1 MLSWGKSHPEICSPR
16 EGKSPKCIRLCSFTT
31 PTYGLHNACM
41 TAVINDSPLAHFTL
55 LFINI
60 CQVSQLF
67 VEKKSVSCFC
77 SLCYMTVFLLFS
89 TTGVTPVRKQWHV
102 LALVS
107 VLQHHPCDIIIGTYF
122 LGLNQLNKMFLKDC
136 MDQSQLLFSWD
147 MGHLQS
153 GSWLKP
159 PSIILQT
166 EKSLSADISQ
176 WGDIQRC
183 ILCSLLLLIVG
194 QASQK
199 YPTLPQWVKEP
210 SFFLS
215 CKNCRRIVF

>member
-1 MLSWGKSHPEICSPR
+1 MLKEAYIKEKQALAQWLINLLPLPKKMLSWGKSHPEICSPR

-31 PTYGLHNACM
+31 PTYGLHNVCM
-41 TAVINDSPLAHFTL
+41 TAVINDSPLAHFTS

-89 TTGVTPVRKQWHV
+89 TTGVTPVRKQWHI
-102 LALVS
+102 LSLVS
-107 VLQHHPCDIIIGTYF
+107 VLQHHPCDIIIMGTYF

-159 PSIILQT
+159 PSIRLQT
-166 EKSLSADISQ
+166 EKSLSADRFHSEEISK
-176 WGDIQRC
+176 DAFSV
-183 ILCSLLLLIVG
+183 L
-194 QASQK
+194 
-199 YPTLPQWVKEP
+199 
-210 SFFLS
+210 FF
-215 CKNCRRIVF
+215 C